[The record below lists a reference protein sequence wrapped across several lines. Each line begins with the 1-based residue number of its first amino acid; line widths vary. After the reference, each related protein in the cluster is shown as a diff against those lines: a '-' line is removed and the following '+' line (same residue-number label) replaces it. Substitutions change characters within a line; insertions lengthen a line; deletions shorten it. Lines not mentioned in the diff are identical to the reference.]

1 MMEEEG
7 RGKWGCKG
15 WKGEGG
21 GIKDGQT
28 LFFSC
33 KDLNQNT
40 HKKGKIVYG
49 GGGAGI
55 KIKSYFFKNF

>member
-7 RGKWGCKG
+7 RGKWGCRG

-40 HKKGKIVYG
+40 HKKRER
-49 GGGAGI
+49 
-55 KIKSYFFKNF
+55 